1 MSAHYFADVV
11 GAREHMDNDE
21 LHKFGLRWWFPAA
34 GNTSLAERIERG
46 INKPLPEPSYQLD
59 RGRFEN
65 YLGEKA
71 VAEGV
76 DLFGD
81 CRVQDV
87 EIGRPARDPGDV

>member
-1 MSAHYFADVV
+1 MWW
-11 GAREHMDNDE
+11 ARASTWTTTSCTSS
-21 LHKFGLRWWFPAA
+21 GCAGGSRPA

-76 DLFGD
+76 DRFGD
-81 CRVQDV
+81 CRVQEV
-87 EIGRPARDPGDV
+87 EVGDPHVIRVTFEG